1 MTIEQGL
8 LTDREYII
16 LLEAK
21 IRMLERRF
29 SKASS
34 EQPRI
39 DPDEYDTARRIK
51 ESLNRAWISMDDYM
65 RGQEGKNQC
74 D

>member
-39 DPDEYDTARRIK
+39 DPDKADTARKAMER
-51 ESLNRAWISMDDYM
+51 LGWISRDYIRKQGGMD
-65 RGQEGKNQC
+65 
-74 D
+74 

>member
-1 MTIEQGL
+1 MTIERGS

-21 IRMLERRF
+21 IRVLERRL

-39 DPDEYDTARRIK
+39 DPDKADA
-51 ESLNRAWISMDDYM
+51 AWQAMERLGWIPRDYIRKQGRMD
-65 RGQEGKNQC
+65 
-74 D
+74 

>member
-21 IRMLERRF
+21 IRMLERQCRYRQ
-29 SKASS
+29 AM
-34 EQPRI
+34 ERLGWIPRDYI
-39 DPDEYDTARRIK
+39 RRQGG
-51 ESLNRAWISMDDYM
+51 MD
-65 RGQEGKNQC
+65 QC

>member
-21 IRMLERRF
+21 IRMLERQCRYRQ
-29 SKASS
+29 AM
-34 EQPRI
+34 ERLGWIPRYCI
-39 DPDEYDTARRIK
+39 RRQGG
-51 ESLNRAWISMDDYM
+51 MD
-65 RGQEGKNQC
+65 QC

>member
-29 SKASS
+29 SKASA

-39 DPDEYDTARRIK
+39 DPDKADATRQAMEHLGWIPRDYIRRQGGV
-51 ESLNRAWISMDDYM
+51 Y
-65 RGQEGKNQC
+65 
-74 D
+74 

>member
-29 SKASS
+29 SKAPL

-39 DPDEYDTARRIK
+39 DPDKADAARRAM
-51 ESLNRAWISMDDYM
+51 ERLGWIPRYCI
-65 RGQEGKNQC
+65 RRQEGVDQC

>member
-21 IRMLERRF
+21 IRMLEIRF

-34 EQPRI
+34 KQPRI
-39 DPDEYDTARRIK
+39 DPDKADAALHICPL
-51 ESLNRAWISMDDYM
+51 SNRNDV
-65 RGQEGKNQC
+65 R
-74 D
+74 

>member
-39 DPDEYDTARRIK
+39 DPDKADTAWQAMERLGWIPRDYIRRQGG
-51 ESLNRAWISMDDYM
+51 MD
-65 RGQEGKNQC
+65 
-74 D
+74 

>member
-1 MTIEQGL
+1 MTIKQGL

-34 EQPRI
+34 GQPRI
-39 DPDEYDTARRIK
+39 DPDKADAAWQAVERLGGHYDYSKHQKERI
-51 ESLNRAWISMDDYM
+51 
-65 RGQEGKNQC
+65 
-74 D
+74 

>member
-21 IRMLERRF
+21 IRMLERRL
-29 SKASS
+29 SKVSS
-34 EQPRI
+34 GQPRI
-39 DPDEYDTARRIK
+39 DPDKADTAWRAMERLGWIPRDYIRRQGGV
-51 ESLNRAWISMDDYM
+51 Y
-65 RGQEGKNQC
+65 
-74 D
+74 

>member
-34 EQPRI
+34 KQPRI
-39 DPDEYDTARRIK
+39 YPDKADAARQAMER
-51 ESLNRAWISMDDYM
+51 LGWIPRDCIRRQGGM
-65 RGQEGKNQC
+65 
-74 D
+74 